1 MSIMLLTADRQ
12 DRPELLT
19 HCKEQVSRFVS
30 SFAEH
35 QIIDYPAKN
44 DRPDLTERVR
54 VGYEYAKV
62 QGYDWI
68 AIIENDDHYKPEYL
82 TQILR
87 MTDGAD
93 FIGSEFTYYYNLR
106 NRTWERT
113 MHPNHSSLFCTAFRV
128 SAMKDFKWNLAN
140 KVFLDLDLWE
150 YARRF
155 RRTFVELPAIGIKG
169 HGQGLC
175 GGKGHVQ
182 VMKNKDPDLAW
193 LKSKIDEQSYNFYS
207 TIISQ
212 VHAH

>member
-1 MSIMLLTADRQ
+1 MSIMLLTADRG

-19 HCKEQVSRFVS
+19 HCKWQVSRFVS

-35 QIIDYPAKN
+35 QIVDYPAKN

-54 VGYEYAKV
+54 AGYEYAKV

-68 AIIENDDHYKPEYL
+68 VIVENDDFYAKTYL
-82 TQILR
+82 HHLQLK
-87 MTDGAD
+87 MNESD

-128 SAMKDFKWNLAN
+128 SAMKDFKWNVAN
-140 KVFLDLDLWE
+140 KVFLDVDLWR
-150 YARRF
+150 YARKF
-155 RRTFVELPAIGIKG
+155 RRTFVELPAIGMK
-169 HGQGLC
+169 HGIGLC

-182 VMKNKDPDLAW
+182 TLPNKDTDMKW
-193 LKSKIDEQSYNFYS
+193 LQSKVDEVSFNFYNTLS
-207 TIISQ
+207 NQ
-212 VHAH
+212 VYAH